1 MGFQL
6 GPGLL
11 RRPPRGWASATAFA
25 VHHRASDHPS
35 GPEGGE
41 STFDTSTHLAVTW
54 RVHRPGHPPYEVTE
68 ERSAPVW
75 VRGGPVGAGKR
86 WYRVRLR
93 PTSGLLADA
102 PVPVHVD
109 PGDPQRLWV
118 DWDAA
123 HDAHVPL
130 WERDARVKRA
140 LAEREGRYDAL
151 FERVTNP
158 FAGRLRDGEQAL
170 VDATVAA
177 RATEDERTAARY
189 AELARDRDGAPVAG
203 SDPDDLARRQAWM
216 DELEEIH
223 RTGRRLRATVV
234 EQRETGETVGGVA
247 VVEVVFDVR
256 EHSGAV
262 RRVVYE
268 NLSGPRA
275 VRRYTPGA
283 EVDVWVKPG
292 APDRICPGR

>member
-6 GPGLL
+6 GPGFL
-11 RRPPRGWASATAFA
+11 RRPPRGWTPATAYA
-25 VHHRASDHPS
+25 VRHRATDHPS
-35 GPEGGE
+35 GAEGGE
-41 STFDTSTHLAVTW
+41 SAFDTSYLLTVTW
-54 RVHRPGHPPYEVTE
+54 RVERPGHEPYEVHE

-75 VRGGPVGAGKR
+75 VLGGPVGSGKR

-109 PGDPQRLWV
+109 PGDPQGLWV

-123 HDAHVPL
+123 HDAHVAL
-130 WERDARVKRA
+130 WERDARVRRA
-140 LAEREGRYDAL
+140 LAQQEGGFDAL
-151 FERVTNP
+151 VDRVVNP
-158 FAGRLRDGEQAL
+158 FAGRLREGEREL
-170 VDATVAA
+170 VDARAA
-177 RATEDERTAARY
+177 ENATRDERTAARY
-189 AELARDRDGAPVAG
+189 AELARDRDGVPVAG
-203 SDPDDLARRQAWM
+203 ADPDELARRQVWM

-234 EQRETGETVGGVA
+234 EQRETGETVCGVA

-275 VRRYTPGA
+275 VRRYAPGV